1 MVYMYV
7 THWMLNSMYG
17 ITFLLIAMAP
27 MVMMMMILMK
37 VMMIVDD
44 DNNLQINDYDLWF
57 NISRNI
63 QGQEHAMEHLETSD
77 TLSVSQTL
85 QCLLDW
91 TN

>member
-63 QGQEHAMEHLETSD
+63 QGQEHAMEHLATSN
-77 TLSVSQTL
+77 TLSVG
-85 QCLLDW
+85 
-91 TN
+91 